1 MIQLLN
7 NIYINFNWINLIYF
21 IATIIEDYLFL
32 LIILIVFDVKSTKT
46 QKSVYILCIITV
58 SNLSSYFIPS
68 PFNVITNYAITT
80 ILISFIFRINILK
93 SFTAFV
99 ITTFAFGLLN
109 ILIQKPYL
117 VALGISFD
125 TFSTTAIYRIP
136 YLLILYCV
144 LTFIII
150 FLEKFNTIK
159 LKLELLDSL
168 DLKSKIILLFNIFLG
183 VIILIVQMLTLDY
196 YIDILPIIIT
206 ILNFIF
212 LISFLFLSIYS
223 FTHMV
228 ELITTK
234 RNLESSKYYNKS
246 LQILYDTVSGF
257 HHDFNTIISFIDG
270 YLEDSDID
278 GLKKY
283 FTDIKKEYKI
293 ASNLSL
299 LNPNIINNPGIY
311 SLLNNAYFR
320 ATKAGINFEIEIFL
334 NLNNLNINLYIFSRI
349 LGIFLDNAIE
359 ESEKCNKKIIKI
371 SFLRENIYNRSVI
384 SIKNTYSNKNVDIE
398 KIFRKGKSGK
408 GKHLGIGLW
417 KVKQYVKKINNL
429 ELNTSKDND
438 FFKQELF
445 IYDL

>member
-1 MIQLLN
+1 
-7 NIYINFNWINLIYF
+7 
-21 IATIIEDYLFL
+21 
-32 LIILIVFDVKSTKT
+32 
-46 QKSVYILCIITV
+46 
-58 SNLSSYFIPS
+58 
-68 PFNVITNYAITT
+68 
-80 ILISFIFRINILK
+80 
-93 SFTAFV
+93 
-99 ITTFAFGLLN
+99 
-109 ILIQKPYL
+109 
-117 VALGISFD
+117 
-125 TFSTTAIYRIP
+125 
-136 YLLILYCV
+136 
-144 LTFIII
+144 
-150 FLEKFNTIK
+150 
-159 LKLELLDSL
+159 
-168 DLKSKIILLFNIFLG
+168 
-183 VIILIVQMLTLDY
+183 
-196 YIDILPIIIT
+196 
-206 ILNFIF
+206 
-212 LISFLFLSIYS
+212 
-223 FTHMV
+223 MV